1 MVIIFAKSNC
11 NKPNLSFTKA
21 FMQQNV
27 TSNYSQLL
35 RLALVSQQTAM
46 PKSSVYAAIAK
57 GLFTSPIKLGER
69 ASAWLQSEVTAIIN
83 ARIAGKSNDEIKAL
97 VIELEAKRKNA
108 GVNS

>member
-1 MVIIFAKSNC
+1 MLN
-11 NKPNLSFTKA
+11 NN
-21 FMQQNV
+21 QQ
-27 TSNYSQLL
+27 NYSQLL
-35 RLALVSQQTAM
+35 RLALVSKQTAM

-97 VIELEAKRKNA
+97 VLELEAERKNA
-108 GVNS
+108 GANV